1 MKQEEDDAADAAEET
16 TVDLYVQQFEKD
28 TETDKYPHNGLILS
42 GKTKGNV
49 KANEDNI
56 DGVDGKHVT
65 YDYKGISMVKLLK
78 YIYIQVTGL
87 AKVCFFMCVYK
98 PVGCVRELVM
108 NEGVTC
114 DACEYA
120 ISCFLRVYTNYPPHK
135 YILSIPIRIHAHIH
149 THIHTTT
156 SLSVFPSTLNAMKFH
171 FA

>member
-87 AKVCFFMCVYK
+87 AKVCFLCVCINLW
-98 PVGCVRELVM
+98 CVREV
-108 NEGVTC
+108 
-114 DACEYA
+114 
-120 ISCFLRVYTNYPPHK
+120 VYERGCH
-135 YILSIPIRIHAHIH
+135 
-149 THIHTTT
+149 
-156 SLSVFPSTLNAMKFH
+156 M
-171 FA
+171 